1 MLTGEFDKPAGRTPM
16 VTAPVT
22 PFPADGAPEGAVLG
36 GIRERL
42 GDNPFAVDKDFGNS
56 YSGIPHPITHQLDE
70 LMRSTYFVEWAA
82 EQQPGTL
89 ALERE
94 AVRMVA
100 SLLGAPEGAGFIT
113 SGGTESNLAAL
124 RLARYHGGQ
133 AQPEVVAPVTMHFS
147 FRLGTELMRIGLVE
161 VDVDPHRFVPRIEA
175 VEQAITPRTVGL
187 VCSAPAGGFGT
198 LEPVEAF
205 ADLAQRKGL
214 WLHVDAAFGGFMLP
228 FKRDL
233 GHRVEPF
240 DFALPGVTSMMTRR
254 PQAGSDADRHRFLHR
269 PRAGA
274 VRRHTHRGDPDPHYL
289 LHQAGQS
296 RGRRLG
302 GAEAPRPCRLP
313 PLDRPPAGAGAD
325 AGRRNRRDS
334 GPHAAGRAG
343 GLGDRL
349 YLADRRPGRRA
360 SAHGRGRLGPELRR
374 AARHAVH
381 PALGASLA
389 HPRQRPGLPRGAGR
403 GGPPGA
409 LLPLRRRAARGGS
422 P

>member
-1 MLTGEFDKPAGRTPM
+1 M

-22 PFPADGAPEGAVLG
+22 PFPADGEPECAVLG

-42 GDNPFAVDKDFGNS
+42 GENPFAVDKDFGNS
-56 YSGIPHPITHQLDE
+56 YSGIPHPITRQLEE

-133 AQPEVVAPVTMHFS
+133 AEPEVVAPVTMHFS
-147 FRLGTELMRIGLVE
+147 FRLGAELMRIGLVE
-161 VDVDPHRFVPRIEA
+161 VAVAPHCFVPRIEA

-187 VCSAPAGGFGT
+187 ICSAPAGGFGT

-228 FKRDL
+228 FKREL

-240 DFALPGVTSMMTRR
+240 DFALPGVTSMMTDGHKLGQMPIATGFFIAREAALFDAV
-254 PQAGSDADRHRFLHR
+254 PTEATLIHTTSSTKPGS
-269 PRAGA
+269 RAAAAWA
-274 VRRHTHRGDPDPHYL
+274 VMKHL
-289 LHQAGQS
+289 
-296 RGRRLG
+296 
-302 GAEAPRPCRLP
+302 
-313 PLDRPPAGAGAD
+313 
-325 AGRRNRRDS
+325 
-334 GPHAAGRAG
+334 GRAG
-343 GLGDRL
+343 YRRSTVHLMELVRTLAAGISEIPGFTLLAVPEVSVVAFTSQTVDLAEVHRRMAADGWGQSYGELRGMPFIRLSVHPSRTRDSALGFLEALDAAARQ
-349 YLADRRPGRRA
+349 A
-360 SAHGRGRLGPELRR
+360 RGR
-374 AARHAVH
+374 
-381 PALGASLA
+381 
-389 HPRQRPGLPRGAGR
+389 
-403 GGPPGA
+403 
-409 LLPLRRRAARGGS
+409 
-422 P
+422 

>member
-1 MLTGEFDKPAGRTPM
+1 M

-22 PFPADGAPEGAVLG
+22 PFPADGEPECAVLG

-42 GDNPFAVDKDFGNS
+42 GENPFAVDKDFGNS
-56 YSGIPHPITHQLDE
+56 YSGIPHPITRQLEE

-133 AQPEVVAPVTMHFS
+133 AEPEVVAPVTMHFS
-147 FRLGTELMRIGLVE
+147 FRLGAELMRIGLVE
-161 VDVDPHRFVPRIEA
+161 VAVAPHCFVPRIEA

-228 FKRDL
+228 FKREL

-240 DFALPGVTSMMTRR
+240 DFALPGVTSMMTDGHKLGQMPIATGFFIARE
-254 PQAGSDADRHRFLHR
+254 PALFDAVPTEATLIHTTSSTKPGS
-269 PRAGA
+269 RAAAAWA
-274 VRRHTHRGDPDPHYL
+274 VMKHL
-289 LHQAGQS
+289 
-296 RGRRLG
+296 
-302 GAEAPRPCRLP
+302 
-313 PLDRPPAGAGAD
+313 
-325 AGRRNRRDS
+325 
-334 GPHAAGRAG
+334 GRAG
-343 GLGDRL
+343 YRRSTVHLMELVRTLAAGISEIPGFTLLAVPEVSVVAFTSQTVDLAEVHRRMAADGWGQSYGELRGMPFIRLSVHPSRTRDSALGFLDALDAAARQ
-349 YLADRRPGRRA
+349 A
-360 SAHGRGRLGPELRR
+360 RGR
-374 AARHAVH
+374 
-381 PALGASLA
+381 
-389 HPRQRPGLPRGAGR
+389 
-403 GGPPGA
+403 
-409 LLPLRRRAARGGS
+409 
-422 P
+422 

>member
-1 MLTGEFDKPAGRTPM
+1 M

-22 PFPADGAPEGAVLG
+22 PFPADGEPECAVLG

-42 GDNPFAVDKDFGNS
+42 GENPFAVDKDFGNS
-56 YSGIPHPITHQLDE
+56 YSGIPHPITRQLEE

-133 AQPEVVAPVTMHFS
+133 AEPEVVAPVTMHFS
-147 FRLGTELMRIGLVE
+147 FRLGAELMRIGLVE
-161 VDVDPHRFVPRIEA
+161 VAVAPHCFVPRIEA

-228 FKRDL
+228 FKREL

-240 DFALPGVTSMMTRR
+240 DFALPGVTSMMTDGHKLGQMPIATGFFIAREAALFDAV
-254 PQAGSDADRHRFLHR
+254 PTEATLIHTTSSTKPGS
-269 PRAGA
+269 RAAAAWA
-274 VRRHTHRGDPDPHYL
+274 VMKHL
-289 LHQAGQS
+289 
-296 RGRRLG
+296 
-302 GAEAPRPCRLP
+302 
-313 PLDRPPAGAGAD
+313 
-325 AGRRNRRDS
+325 
-334 GPHAAGRAG
+334 GRAG
-343 GLGDRL
+343 YRRSTVHLMELVRTLAAGISEIPGFTLLAVPEVSVIAFTSQTVDLAEVHRRMAADGWGQSYGELRGMPFIRL
-349 YLADRRPGRRA
+349 SVHPSRTRD
-360 SAHGRGRLGPELRR
+360 SARGFLEALDAAARQARGR
-374 AARHAVH
+374 
-381 PALGASLA
+381 
-389 HPRQRPGLPRGAGR
+389 
-403 GGPPGA
+403 
-409 LLPLRRRAARGGS
+409 
-422 P
+422 

>member
-1 MLTGEFDKPAGRTPM
+1 MITAEFDKPAGRTPV

-22 PFPADGAPEGAVLG
+22 PFPDDGAPEGAVLG

-42 GDNPFAVDKDFGNS
+42 GANPFEVDKDFGNS
-56 YSGIPHPITHQLDE
+56 YSGIPHPITHQLEE

-133 AQPEVVAPVTMHFS
+133 AEPEIVAPVTMHFS
-147 FRLGTELMRIGLVE
+147 FRLGAELMRIGLVE
-161 VDVDPHRFVPRIEA
+161 VAVDPHSFVPRIEA

-228 FKRDL
+228 FKREL

-240 DFALPGVTSMMTRR
+240 DFALPGVRSMMTDGHKLGLMPIATGFFIARE
-254 PQAGSDADRHRFLHR
+254 PALFDAIPTEATLIHTTSSTKPGS
-269 PRAGA
+269 RAAAAWA
-274 VRRHTHRGDPDPHYL
+274 VMKHL
-289 LHQAGQS
+289 
-296 RGRRLG
+296 
-302 GAEAPRPCRLP
+302 
-313 PLDRPPAGAGAD
+313 
-325 AGRRNRRDS
+325 
-334 GPHAAGRAG
+334 GRAG
-343 GLGDRL
+343 YRRSTAHLMELVRTLAAGIGEIPGLTLLAAPAVSVIAFTSQTVD
-349 YLADRRPGRRA
+349 LADVQRRLAADGWGQ
-360 SAHGRGRLGPELRR
+360 SYGELRGTPFIR
-374 AARHAVH
+374 LSVH
-381 PALGASLA
+381 PSRTRDSAVGFLDALGAA
-389 HPRQRPGLPRGAGR
+389 ARQA
-403 GGPPGA
+403 
-409 LLPLRRRAARGGS
+409 RRR
-422 P
+422 

>member
-240 DFALPGVTSMMTRR
+240 DFALPGVTSMMTDGHKLGLMPIATGFFIARE
-254 PQAGSDADRHRFLHR
+254 PALFDAIPTEATLIHTTSSTKPGS
-269 PRAGA
+269 RAAAAWA
-274 VRRHTHRGDPDPHYL
+274 VLKHL
-289 LHQAGQS
+289 
-296 RGRRLG
+296 
-302 GAEAPRPCRLP
+302 
-313 PLDRPPAGAGAD
+313 
-325 AGRRNRRDS
+325 
-334 GPHAAGRAG
+334 GRAG
-343 GLGDRL
+343 YRRSTAHLLELVRTLAAGIGEIPGLTLLAAPAVSVIAFTSQTVD
-349 YLADRRPGRRA
+349 LADVHRRMAAAGWGL
-360 SAHGRGRLGPELRR
+360 SYGELRGMPFIR
-374 AARHAVH
+374 LSVHPSRTRDSALGFLAALAAAAR
-381 PALGASLA
+381 
-389 HPRQRPGLPRGAGR
+389 Q
-403 GGPPGA
+403 
-409 LLPLRRRAARGGS
+409 ARCR
-422 P
+422 

>member
-1 MLTGEFDKPAGRTPM
+1 VITAEFDKPAGTTPM

-22 PFPADGAPEGAVLG
+22 PFPAAGEPEGAVLG

-42 GDNPFAVDKDFGNS
+42 GENPFAVDKDFGNS
-56 YSGIPHPITHQLDE
+56 YSGIPHPITRQLEE

-133 AQPEVVAPVTMHFS
+133 AEPEVVAPVTMHFS
-147 FRLGTELMRIGLVE
+147 FRLGAELMRIGLVE
-161 VDVDPHRFVPRIEA
+161 VAVDPHSFVPRIEA

-228 FKRDL
+228 FKREL

-240 DFALPGVTSMMTRR
+240 DFALPGVTSMMTDGHKLGLMPIATGFFIARE
-254 PQAGSDADRHRFLHR
+254 PALFDAIPTEATLIHTTSSTKPGS
-269 PRAGA
+269 RAAAAWA
-274 VRRHTHRGDPDPHYL
+274 VMKHL
-289 LHQAGQS
+289 
-296 RGRRLG
+296 
-302 GAEAPRPCRLP
+302 
-313 PLDRPPAGAGAD
+313 
-325 AGRRNRRDS
+325 
-334 GPHAAGRAG
+334 GRAG
-343 GLGDRL
+343 YRRSTAHLMDLVRM
-349 YLADRRPGRRA
+349 LADGIGRTADFRLLATPAVSVVAFTSPTIDLADVHRRMAEAGW
-360 SAHGRGRLGPELRR
+360 GQGYGELRGMPFIR
-374 AARHAVH
+374 LSVH
-381 PALGASLA
+381 PSRDRDSAEGFLRALEKAASGA
-389 HPRQRPGLPRGAGR
+389 
-403 GGPPGA
+403 
-409 LLPLRRRAARGGS
+409 RRR
-422 P
+422 

>member
-1 MLTGEFDKPAGRTPM
+1 M

-22 PFPADGAPEGAVLG
+22 PFPADGEPECAVLG

-42 GDNPFAVDKDFGNS
+42 GENPFAVDKDFGNS
-56 YSGIPHPITHQLDE
+56 YSGIPHPITRQLEE

-133 AQPEVVAPVTMHFS
+133 AEPEVVAPVTMHFS
-147 FRLGTELMRIGLVE
+147 FRLGAELMRIGLVE
-161 VDVDPHRFVPRIEA
+161 VAVDPHCFVPRIEA

-228 FKRDL
+228 FKREL

-240 DFALPGVTSMMTRR
+240 DFALPGVTSMMTDGHKLGQMPIATGFFIAREAALFDAV
-254 PQAGSDADRHRFLHR
+254 PTEATLIHTTSSTKPGS
-269 PRAGA
+269 RAAAAWA
-274 VRRHTHRGDPDPHYL
+274 VMKHL
-289 LHQAGQS
+289 
-296 RGRRLG
+296 
-302 GAEAPRPCRLP
+302 
-313 PLDRPPAGAGAD
+313 
-325 AGRRNRRDS
+325 
-334 GPHAAGRAG
+334 GRAG
-343 GLGDRL
+343 YRRSTVHLMELVRTLAAGISEIPGFTLLAVPEVSVVAFTSQTVDLAEVHRRMAADGWGQSYGELRGMPFIRL
-349 YLADRRPGRRA
+349 SVHPSRTRD
-360 SAHGRGRLGPELRR
+360 SARGFLEALDAAARQARGR
-374 AARHAVH
+374 
-381 PALGASLA
+381 
-389 HPRQRPGLPRGAGR
+389 
-403 GGPPGA
+403 
-409 LLPLRRRAARGGS
+409 
-422 P
+422 

>member
-1 MLTGEFDKPAGRTPM
+1 M

-22 PFPADGAPEGAVLG
+22 PFPADGEPECAVLG

-42 GDNPFAVDKDFGNS
+42 GENPFAVDKDFGNS
-56 YSGIPHPITHQLDE
+56 YSGIPHPITRQLEE

-100 SLLGAPEGAGFIT
+100 SLLRAPEGAGFIT

-133 AQPEVVAPVTMHFS
+133 AEPEIVAPVTMHFS
-147 FRLGTELMRIGLVE
+147 FRLGAELMRIGLVE
-161 VDVDPHRFVPRIEA
+161 VDVAPHCFVPRIEA

-228 FKRDL
+228 FKREL

-240 DFALPGVTSMMTRR
+240 DFALPGVTSMMTDGHKLGQMPIATGFFIAREAALFDAV
-254 PQAGSDADRHRFLHR
+254 PTEATLIHTTSSTKPGS
-269 PRAGA
+269 RAAAAWA
-274 VRRHTHRGDPDPHYL
+274 VMKHL
-289 LHQAGQS
+289 
-296 RGRRLG
+296 
-302 GAEAPRPCRLP
+302 
-313 PLDRPPAGAGAD
+313 
-325 AGRRNRRDS
+325 
-334 GPHAAGRAG
+334 GRAG
-343 GLGDRL
+343 YRRSTVHLMELVRTLAAGISEIPGFTLLAVPEVSVVAFTSQTVDLAEVHRRMAADGWGQSYGELRGMPFIRL
-349 YLADRRPGRRA
+349 SVHPSRTRD
-360 SAHGRGRLGPELRR
+360 SARGFLEALDAAARQARGR
-374 AARHAVH
+374 
-381 PALGASLA
+381 
-389 HPRQRPGLPRGAGR
+389 
-403 GGPPGA
+403 
-409 LLPLRRRAARGGS
+409 
-422 P
+422 

>member
-1 MLTGEFDKPAGRTPM
+1 M

-22 PFPADGAPEGAVLG
+22 PFPADGEPECAVLG

-42 GDNPFAVDKDFGNS
+42 GENPFAVDKDFGNS
-56 YSGIPHPITHQLDE
+56 YSGIPHPITRQLEE

-100 SLLGAPEGAGFIT
+100 SLLGAREGAGFIT

-133 AQPEVVAPVTMHFS
+133 AEPEVVAPVTMHFS
-147 FRLGTELMRIGLVE
+147 FRLGAELMRIGLVE
-161 VDVDPHRFVPRIEA
+161 VAVDPHCFVPRIEA

-228 FKRDL
+228 FKREL

-240 DFALPGVTSMMTRR
+240 DFALPGVTSMMTDGHKLGQMPIATGFFIAREAALFDAV
-254 PQAGSDADRHRFLHR
+254 PTEATLIHTTSSTKPGS
-269 PRAGA
+269 RAAAAWA
-274 VRRHTHRGDPDPHYL
+274 VMKHL
-289 LHQAGQS
+289 
-296 RGRRLG
+296 
-302 GAEAPRPCRLP
+302 
-313 PLDRPPAGAGAD
+313 
-325 AGRRNRRDS
+325 
-334 GPHAAGRAG
+334 GRAG
-343 GLGDRL
+343 YRRSTVHLMELVRTLAAGISEIPGFTLLAVPEVSVVAFKSQTVDLAEVHRRMAADGWGQSYGELRGMPFIRL
-349 YLADRRPGRRA
+349 SVHPSRTRD
-360 SAHGRGRLGPELRR
+360 SARGFLEALDAAARQARGR
-374 AARHAVH
+374 
-381 PALGASLA
+381 
-389 HPRQRPGLPRGAGR
+389 
-403 GGPPGA
+403 
-409 LLPLRRRAARGGS
+409 
-422 P
+422 

>member
-1 MLTGEFDKPAGRTPM
+1 M

-22 PFPADGAPEGAVLG
+22 PFPADGEPECAVLG

-42 GDNPFAVDKDFGNS
+42 GENPFAVDKDFGNS
-56 YSGIPHPITHQLDE
+56 YSGIPHPITRQLEE

-133 AQPEVVAPVTMHFS
+133 AEPEVVAPVTMHFS
-147 FRLGTELMRIGLVE
+147 FRLGAELMRIGLVE
-161 VDVDPHRFVPRIEA
+161 VAVDPHCFVPRIEA

-228 FKRDL
+228 FKREL

-240 DFALPGVTSMMTRR
+240 DFALPGVTSMMTDGHKLGQMPIATGFFIAREAALFDAV
-254 PQAGSDADRHRFLHR
+254 PTEATLIHTTSSTKPGS
-269 PRAGA
+269 RAAAAWA
-274 VRRHTHRGDPDPHYL
+274 VMKHL
-289 LHQAGQS
+289 
-296 RGRRLG
+296 
-302 GAEAPRPCRLP
+302 
-313 PLDRPPAGAGAD
+313 
-325 AGRRNRRDS
+325 
-334 GPHAAGRAG
+334 GRAG
-343 GLGDRL
+343 YRRSTVHLMELVRTLAAGISEIPGFTLLAVPEVSVVAFTSQTVDLAEVHRRMAADGWGQSYGELRGMPFIRLSVHPSRTRDSALGFLEALDAAARQ
-349 YLADRRPGRRA
+349 A
-360 SAHGRGRLGPELRR
+360 RGR
-374 AARHAVH
+374 
-381 PALGASLA
+381 
-389 HPRQRPGLPRGAGR
+389 
-403 GGPPGA
+403 
-409 LLPLRRRAARGGS
+409 
-422 P
+422 

>member
-1 MLTGEFDKPAGRTPM
+1 M

-22 PFPADGAPEGAVLG
+22 PFPADGEPECAVLG

-42 GDNPFAVDKDFGNS
+42 GENPFAVDKDFGNS
-56 YSGIPHPITHQLDE
+56 YSGIPHPITRQLEE

-133 AQPEVVAPVTMHFS
+133 AEPEIVAPVTMHFS
-147 FRLGTELMRIGLVE
+147 FRLGAELMRIGLVE
-161 VDVDPHRFVPRIEA
+161 VAVAPHCFVPRIEA

-228 FKRDL
+228 FKREL

-240 DFALPGVTSMMTRR
+240 DFALPGVTSMMTDGHKLGQMPIATGFFIAREAALFDAV
-254 PQAGSDADRHRFLHR
+254 PTEATLIHTTSSTKPGS
-269 PRAGA
+269 RAAAAWA
-274 VRRHTHRGDPDPHYL
+274 VMKHL
-289 LHQAGQS
+289 
-296 RGRRLG
+296 
-302 GAEAPRPCRLP
+302 
-313 PLDRPPAGAGAD
+313 
-325 AGRRNRRDS
+325 
-334 GPHAAGRAG
+334 GRAG
-343 GLGDRL
+343 YRRSTVHLMELVRTLAAGISEIPGFTLLAVPEVSVVAFTSQTVDLAEVHRRMAADGWGQSYGELRGMPFIRLSVHPSRTRDSALGFLEALDAAARQ
-349 YLADRRPGRRA
+349 A
-360 SAHGRGRLGPELRR
+360 RGR
-374 AARHAVH
+374 
-381 PALGASLA
+381 
-389 HPRQRPGLPRGAGR
+389 
-403 GGPPGA
+403 
-409 LLPLRRRAARGGS
+409 
-422 P
+422 

>member
-1 MLTGEFDKPAGRTPM
+1 MITAEFDKPAGRTPM

-22 PFPADGAPEGAVLG
+22 PFPADGEPEGAVLG

-42 GDNPFAVDKDFGNS
+42 GENPFAVDKDFGNS
-56 YSGIPHPITHQLDE
+56 YSGIPHPITRQLEE

-133 AQPEVVAPVTMHFS
+133 AEPEVVAPVTMHFS
-147 FRLGTELMRIGLVE
+147 FRLGAELMRIGLVE
-161 VDVDPHRFVPRIEA
+161 VAVAPHCFVPRIEA

-187 VCSAPAGGFGT
+187 ICSAPAGGFGT

-228 FKRDL
+228 FKREL

-240 DFALPGVTSMMTRR
+240 DFALPGVTSMMTDGHKLGQMPIATGFFIARE
-254 PQAGSDADRHRFLHR
+254 PALFDAVPTEATLIHTTSSTKPGS
-269 PRAGA
+269 RAAAAWA
-274 VRRHTHRGDPDPHYL
+274 VMKHL
-289 LHQAGQS
+289 
-296 RGRRLG
+296 
-302 GAEAPRPCRLP
+302 
-313 PLDRPPAGAGAD
+313 
-325 AGRRNRRDS
+325 
-334 GPHAAGRAG
+334 GRAG
-343 GLGDRL
+343 YRRSTAYLMELVRTLAAGISEIPGFTLLAVPEVSVVAFTSQTVDLAEVHRRMAADGWGQSYGELRGMPFIRL
-349 YLADRRPGRRA
+349 SVHPSRTRD
-360 SAHGRGRLGPELRR
+360 SARGFLEALDAAARQARGR
-374 AARHAVH
+374 
-381 PALGASLA
+381 
-389 HPRQRPGLPRGAGR
+389 
-403 GGPPGA
+403 
-409 LLPLRRRAARGGS
+409 
-422 P
+422 

>member
-1 MLTGEFDKPAGRTPM
+1 M
-16 VTAPVT
+16 
-22 PFPADGAPEGAVLG
+22 LG

-42 GDNPFAVDKDFGNS
+42 GENPFAVDKDFGNS
-56 YSGIPHPITHQLDE
+56 YSGIPHPITRQLEE

-133 AQPEVVAPVTMHFS
+133 AEPEVVAPVTMHFS
-147 FRLGTELMRIGLVE
+147 FRLGAELMRIGLVE
-161 VDVDPHRFVPRIEA
+161 VAVAPHCFVPRIEA

-187 VCSAPAGGFGT
+187 ICSAPAGGFGT

-228 FKRDL
+228 FKREL

-240 DFALPGVTSMMTRR
+240 DFALPGVTSMMTDGHKLGQMPIATGFFIAREAALFDAV
-254 PQAGSDADRHRFLHR
+254 PTEATLIHTTSSTKPGS
-269 PRAGA
+269 RAAAAWA
-274 VRRHTHRGDPDPHYL
+274 VMKHL
-289 LHQAGQS
+289 
-296 RGRRLG
+296 
-302 GAEAPRPCRLP
+302 
-313 PLDRPPAGAGAD
+313 
-325 AGRRNRRDS
+325 
-334 GPHAAGRAG
+334 GRAG
-343 GLGDRL
+343 YRRSTVHLMELVRTLAAGISEIPGFTLLAVPEVSVVAFTSQTVDLAEVHRRMAADGWGQSYGELRGMPFIRL
-349 YLADRRPGRRA
+349 SVHPSRTRD
-360 SAHGRGRLGPELRR
+360 SARGFLEALDAAARQARGR
-374 AARHAVH
+374 
-381 PALGASLA
+381 
-389 HPRQRPGLPRGAGR
+389 
-403 GGPPGA
+403 
-409 LLPLRRRAARGGS
+409 
-422 P
+422 